1 MKLNHDLTIEQTK
14 EIGDSLGVNWDEIDI
29 EQFKR
34 GLLVELEHGTVNPKT
49 NITDDDAVMTAK
61 IALAHLQ
68 ELPDYYTLLQNMEME
83 AEQELAND

>member
-34 GLLVELEHGTVNPKT
+34 GLLVELEHGSVNPKT

-61 IALAHLQ
+61 IALAHLE